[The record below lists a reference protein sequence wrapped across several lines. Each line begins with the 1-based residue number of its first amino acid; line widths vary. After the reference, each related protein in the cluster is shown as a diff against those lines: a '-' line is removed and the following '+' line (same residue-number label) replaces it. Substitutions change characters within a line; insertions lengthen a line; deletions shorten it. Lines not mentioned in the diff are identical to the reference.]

1 MGLLKHLLFWPV
13 TGPSFLTRF
22 SLEKVEGA
30 VRTELT
36 DDTAVKR
43 DLMELQMEL
52 ELGDIDDE
60 EYIRREALLMRRL
73 REVRGWKQTFGMPT
87 SGGLVRV
94 ADDARADDGAPDEAR
109 DDGDDRDDAARSTP
123 AEEAGPDGDPGDG
136 DAGSDGPRVARP
148 GGAEVDISF
157 GFDED

>member
-1 MGLLKHLLFWPV
+1 VGLLKHLLFWPV

-36 DDTAVKR
+36 DDSSVKR
-43 DLMELQMEL
+43 DLMELQMQL

-60 EYIRREALLMRRL
+60 EYVEREAALMLRL
-73 REVRGWKQTFGMPT
+73 RDVRHWREEFGMAT
-87 SGGLVRV
+87 AGGLVRV
-94 ADDARADDGAPDEAR
+94 APSDEEENTDDEAGEEER
-109 DDGDDRDDAARSTP
+109 RPQVARSD
-123 AEEAGPDGDPGDG
+123 EAQ
-136 DAGSDGPRVARP
+136 
-148 GGAEVDISF
+148 VDISF

>member
-22 SLEKVEGA
+22 SLQKVEGA

-36 DDTAVKR
+36 DDAGVKR
-43 DLMELQMEL
+43 DLMELQMRL

-60 EYIRREALLMRRL
+60 EYVAREAEIMARFRQV
-73 REVRGWKQTFGMPT
+73 REWRERFGMAT

-94 ADDARADDGAPDEAR
+94 AEDATGDDA
-109 DDGDDRDDAARSTP
+109 
-123 AEEAGPDGDPGDG
+123 GDPGPKA
-136 DAGSDGPRVARP
+136 AGEEGEERPRVA
-148 GGAEVDISF
+148 GGEGAEIDF
-157 GFDED
+157 TLGFDED

>member
-60 EYIRREALLMRRL
+60 EYVRREAALMRRL

-94 ADDARADDGAPDEAR
+94 AEDARPDD
-109 DDGDDRDDAARSTP
+109 DDAADHDAP
-123 AEEAGPDGDPGDG
+123 DDDGGPDR
-136 DAGSDGPRVARP
+136 DGPRLASP
-148 GGAEVDISF
+148 GGAEVDVAF

>member
-1 MGLLKHLLFWPV
+1 VGLLKHLLFWPV

-36 DDTAVKR
+36 DDAGVKR
-43 DLMELQMEL
+43 DLMELQMQL

-60 EYIRREALLMRRL
+60 EYVAREAELMVRL
-73 REVRGWKQTFGMPT
+73 RQVREWRERFGMAT

-94 ADDARADDGAPDEAR
+94 AEDARDEGEPEPPEDEEER
-109 DDGDDRDDAARSTP
+109 RPQVARS
-123 AEEAGPDGDPGDG
+123 DQ
-136 DAGSDGPRVARP
+136 
-148 GGAEVDISF
+148 AEVDVSF
-157 GFDED
+157 GFDE

>member
-13 TGPSFLTRF
+13 TGPSYLARF

-30 VRTELT
+30 VKTELT
-36 DDTAVKR
+36 DDSSVKR

-52 ELGDIDDE
+52 ELGDIDDD
-60 EYIRREALLMRRL
+60 EYVEREAALMRRL
-73 REVRGWKQTFGMPT
+73 RQVRQWREQFGMAT

-94 ADDARADDGAPDEAR
+94 AGEGEAEADTGEAGAPPPEDRLSGDGDSGGEEAQKTPSIASPDEA
-109 DDGDDRDDAARSTP
+109 
-123 AEEAGPDGDPGDG
+123 EI
-136 DAGSDGPRVARP
+136 
-148 GGAEVDISF
+148 DIVF

>member
-36 DDTAVKR
+36 DDTGVKQ
-43 DLMELQMEL
+43 DLMELQLQL
-52 ELGDIDDE
+52 ELGDIDDA
-60 EYIRREALLMRRL
+60 EYERREAALMRRL
-73 REVRGWKQTFGMPT
+73 REVREWRERFGMAT

-94 ADDARADDGAPDEAR
+94 ADAGETEPEEEAEDRRPQVARSDEAEI
-109 DDGDDRDDAARSTP
+109 D
-123 AEEAGPDGDPGDG
+123 
-136 DAGSDGPRVARP
+136 V
-148 GGAEVDISF
+148 SF
-157 GFDED
+157 DFE

>member
-13 TGPSFLTRF
+13 TGPTFLTRF

-36 DDTAVKR
+36 DDGAVKR

-52 ELGDIDDE
+52 ELGAIDDG
-60 EYIRREALLMRRL
+60 EYDAREAELMERL
-73 REVRGWKQTFGMPT
+73 RAVREWRERYGMAT
-87 SGGLVRV
+87 SGGLVRLTPEP
-94 ADDARADDGAPDEAR
+94 GTDE
-109 DDGDDRDDAARSTP
+109 P
-123 AEEAGPDGDPGDG
+123 ASE
-136 DAGSDGPRVARP
+136 
-148 GGAEVDISF
+148 GGAEVDVVL

>member
-36 DDTAVKR
+36 DDSSVKR
-43 DLMELQMEL
+43 DLMELQMQL

-60 EYIRREALLMRRL
+60 EYVEREAALMLRL
-73 REVRGWKQTFGMPT
+73 RDVRHWREEFGMAT
-87 SGGLVRV
+87 AGGLVRV
-94 ADDARADDGAPDEAR
+94 APSDEEENTDDEAGEEER
-109 DDGDDRDDAARSTP
+109 RPQVARSD
-123 AEEAGPDGDPGDG
+123 EAQ
-136 DAGSDGPRVARP
+136 
-148 GGAEVDISF
+148 VDISF

>member
-1 MGLLKHLLFWPV
+1 MGLIKHLLFWPV

-36 DDTAVKR
+36 DDNSVKR
-43 DLMELQMEL
+43 DLMELQMQL

-60 EYIRREALLMRRL
+60 EYIEREAELMQRL
-73 REVRGWKQTFGMPT
+73 REVRQWREQFGMPT

-94 ADDARADDGAPDEAR
+94 AEDAR
-109 DDGDDRDDAARSTP
+109 S
-123 AEEAGPDGDPGDG
+123 
-136 DAGSDGPRVARP
+136 GPRSDEVASEQAETRAQQEETDQDRAPGVARP
-148 GGAEVDISF
+148 ESADVDVSF
-157 GFDED
+157 GFDDE

>member
-36 DDTAVKR
+36 DDTTVKR
-43 DLMELQMEL
+43 DLMELQMRL

-60 EYIRREALLMRRL
+60 AYVEQEAELMQRL
-73 REVRGWKQTFGMPT
+73 RAVRQWRENFGMPT

-94 ADDARADDGAPDEAR
+94 AEDARVPEEPDER
-109 DDGDDRDDAARSTP
+109 Q
-123 AEEAGPDGDPGDG
+123 
-136 DAGSDGPRVARP
+136 PRV
-148 GGAEVDISF
+148 GGSGEADVGVDF
-157 GFDED
+157 GFDDD